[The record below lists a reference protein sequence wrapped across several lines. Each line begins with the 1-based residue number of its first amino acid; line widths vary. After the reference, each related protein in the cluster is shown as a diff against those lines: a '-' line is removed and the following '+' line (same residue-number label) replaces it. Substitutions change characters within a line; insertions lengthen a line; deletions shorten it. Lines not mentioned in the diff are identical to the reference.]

1 MLPERTTPAEL
12 RVIRWLFTALA
23 VLALA
28 YIGYSWFSKVRACD
42 QACAVAGQG
51 DGELR
56 FHGGGRFMSGTHC
69 ECAKNER

>member
-1 MLPERTTPAEL
+1 MRPERPTAGEF

-23 VLALA
+23 VVALL
-28 YIGYSWFSKVRACD
+28 YLGYSWFSQVRACD

-51 DGELR
+51 DGQVR

-69 ECAKNER
+69 GCVNATR